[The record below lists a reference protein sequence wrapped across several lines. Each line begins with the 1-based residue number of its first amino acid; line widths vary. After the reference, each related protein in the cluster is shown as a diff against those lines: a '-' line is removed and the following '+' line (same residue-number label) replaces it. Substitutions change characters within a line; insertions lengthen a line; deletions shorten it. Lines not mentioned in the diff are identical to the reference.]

1 MGLMKYVGGGD
12 WESKVWWQGGQG
24 KEEQCVCVCVLGGG
38 LQHRE
43 HQGCNSEKGGAPPE
57 TRFAVATSAPS
68 LR

>member
-38 LQHRE
+38 YNIVNIKAATLRRVGHLQR
-43 HQGCNSEKGGAPPE
+43 QD
-57 TRFAVATSAPS
+57 
-68 LR
+68 LL